1 MDCSLN
7 MTRWLRSI
15 VVFATMTAL
24 PWPGFWN
31 AQAVEP
37 ISLSDIRLE
46 NHEYSMALL
55 DIEYA
60 EIIDGK
66 AVGGTASRGRFHH
79 TFETIYQHGTQDD
92 FIVLTTYSN
101 RVARA
106 MGLLS
111 LRYCN
116 MPRAKEVFL
125 RDLCGDTNQVQVLTG
140 GCCGRMRPF
149 NEVALDILT
158 DDDFLETREIVARIP
173 LRPGPAR
180 VKPRAPSTPAAKPN
194 NSEEKNPASQ
204 P

>member
-1 MDCSLN
+1 
-7 MTRWLRSI
+7 MTCWPRIIFVWAI
-15 VVFATMTAL
+15 MTAL
-24 PWPGFWN
+24 PRSGIWN

-37 ISLSDIRLE
+37 LSLTDIRME
-46 NHEYSMALL
+46 NHTYSMALL

-60 EIIDGK
+60 EVIDGK
-66 AVGGTASRGRFHH
+66 TVGGTASRGRFHH

-116 MPRAKEVFL
+116 KPRAKEIFL

-158 DDDFLETREIVARIP
+158 DDDFLETSEIVARIP
-173 LRPGPAR
+173 LSPGPAWP
-180 VKPRAPSTPAAKPN
+180 KPPAPSTPIMKQEN
-194 NSEEKNPASQ
+194 NNDTNPVQQ